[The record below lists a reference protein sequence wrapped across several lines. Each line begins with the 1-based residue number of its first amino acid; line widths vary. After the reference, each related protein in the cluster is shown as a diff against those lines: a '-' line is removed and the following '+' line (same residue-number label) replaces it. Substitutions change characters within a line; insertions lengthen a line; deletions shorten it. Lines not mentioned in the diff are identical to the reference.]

1 MAESSSQHRP
11 FDLPGP
17 RSRQASVSSS
27 DHSITTTDNKSTS
40 SHPRQPRASPNL
52 GAHRSSAGLTGEQP
66 RRRASKQS
74 SLGAR
79 DRSSRGSSTTMTGP
93 SDPAGDVTYTPTT
106 HRISKAKKGKKVHV
120 CEHPGCGKVFTRAEH
135 RKRHEANHNPEPKY
149 QCHFADCRKPF
160 QRADLLAR
168 HMEKQHEMSVGVPR
182 TSRSQRSTSETSSNP
197 AAGGGIPRALGQPQ
211 PVGTQGMPQG
221 SGAMSITSIIE
232 HPMGRDLSYPTHS
245 MSELAHPAVVPTPLG
260 YRPEW
265 AYGSMHSGDS
275 PMYSSDSCSSPM
287 SEYPNPQIS
296 FQSFPSQE
304 AIQRP
309 ASTFSDASYHQGSIT
324 SPLSAG
330 PSFSPAW
337 ATYEPMPTYEGAYV
351 PTVGSSQQL
360 PSNDLARQQQHAI
373 RNEST
378 YPAGLAMG
386 QVSHLRVH
394 DPRTKHYLDCYWQHF
409 HPLFPI
415 VHVPSFLST
424 VPDPLL
430 AASMVVVG
438 AQFSPRPDAKQYSAT
453 LYATCLTMMSD
464 RAFATS
470 RSAISDLQIVIHL
483 EAFNRF
489 RNRVSKVEGLHGSR
503 WFNSLWTSLVADQD
517 WLRTSHASLEY
528 LFSIA
533 AADDLW
539 TAHAGWVDHES
550 RRRIYVAAF
559 VMDTQYSHLLQQPT
573 SYPDAIEEDDLDLP
587 FPTSAEIWQCV
598 DMPTWRNLIMTQEA
612 FSLSGLGQDLPLLD
626 PFQSSLLTCY
636 QIYRS
641 STTQSVQDE
650 LAYYPVKSQILPT
663 RKTYHALCLSTFTP
677 LHALLITASESWLF
691 GTKITEEP
699 GWLESKGA
707 VRKWVSSDACKK
719 AVWHATA
726 LLRLNSEDQINQEQ
740 QQDEQAGYL
749 HDLWCLYIAALVC
762 WAFGYGTANVPSQP
776 RSLSDN
782 AEMLAVEYLNVTNIG
797 SWQDVERIPATARAN
812 TRGLLEYVRG
822 RIGELGMGG
831 LLNGAEDVLF
841 RLVQG
846 EGEMVAF

>member
-1 MAESSSQHRP
+1 
-11 FDLPGP
+11 
-17 RSRQASVSSS
+17 
-27 DHSITTTDNKSTS
+27 
-40 SHPRQPRASPNL
+40 
-52 GAHRSSAGLTGEQP
+52 
-66 RRRASKQS
+66 
-74 SLGAR
+74 
-79 DRSSRGSSTTMTGP
+79 
-93 SDPAGDVTYTPTT
+93 
-106 HRISKAKKGKKVHV
+106 
-120 CEHPGCGKVFTRAEH
+120 
-135 RKRHEANHNPEPKY
+135 
-149 QCHFADCRKPF
+149 
-160 QRADLLAR
+160 
-168 HMEKQHEMSVGVPR
+168 
-182 TSRSQRSTSETSSNP
+182 
-197 AAGGGIPRALGQPQ
+197 
-211 PVGTQGMPQG
+211 
-221 SGAMSITSIIE
+221 
-232 HPMGRDLSYPTHS
+232 
-245 MSELAHPAVVPTPLG
+245 
-260 YRPEW
+260 
-265 AYGSMHSGDS
+265 
-275 PMYSSDSCSSPM
+275 
-287 SEYPNPQIS
+287 
-296 FQSFPSQE
+296 
-304 AIQRP
+304 
-309 ASTFSDASYHQGSIT
+309 
-324 SPLSAG
+324 
-330 PSFSPAW
+330 
-337 ATYEPMPTYEGAYV
+337 
-351 PTVGSSQQL
+351 
-360 PSNDLARQQQHAI
+360 
-373 RNEST
+373 
-378 YPAGLAMG
+378 
-386 QVSHLRVH
+386 
-394 DPRTKHYLDCYWQHF
+394 
-409 HPLFPI
+409 
-415 VHVPSFLST
+415 
-424 VPDPLL
+424 
-430 AASMVVVG
+430 
-438 AQFSPRPDAKQYSAT
+438 
-453 LYATCLTMMSD
+453 
-464 RAFATS
+464 
-470 RSAISDLQIVIHL
+470 
-483 EAFNRF
+483 
-489 RNRVSKVEGLHGSR
+489 
-503 WFNSLWTSLVADQD
+503 
-517 WLRTSHASLEY
+517 
-528 LFSIA
+528 
-533 AADDLW
+533 
-539 TAHAGWVDHES
+539 
-550 RRRIYVAAF
+550 
-559 VMDTQYSHLLQQPT
+559 MDTQYSHLLQQPT